1 LNSETLVIKEI
12 EREPFTGKGKPEP
25 LKHQLSG
32 FWSRR
37 IDAQHRLVYS
47 FEADTLLIAQ
57 CRDHY

>member
-1 LNSETLVIKEI
+1 MLIKEI

-47 FEADTLLIAQ
+47 IEADTLLIAQ